1 MVQPLPNFKKRR
13 FFIPDHHKWIIIT
26 NRFYDQLRKVPN
38 WETNHDLD
46 AVEDDARNVRE
57 GILGLGARA
66 IDIIELKDVKF
77 VDLTELFQ
85 DLLILVINNWKR
97 KERTNIFIY
106 YAGHGGLKLNGF
118 MHAVLN
124 DVTAQK
130 LFNFEKFIRILGMNE
145 GAYVVALLDC
155 CRSLFTPD
163 MMRGN

>member
-66 IDIIELKDVKF
+66 IRVLTVKKLRCYNDIRSSRDIYKCNYSFLPWRGF
-77 VDLTELFQ
+77 VSVTEE
-85 DLLILVINNWKR
+85 NYKC
-97 KERTNIFIY
+97 
-106 YAGHGGLKLNGF
+106 
-118 MHAVLN
+118 MHPS
-124 DVTAQK
+124 Q
-130 LFNFEKFIRILGMNE
+130 
-145 GAYVVALLDC
+145 
-155 CRSLFTPD
+155 S
-163 MMRGN
+163 

>member
-1 MVQPLPNFKKRR
+1 MKSS
-13 FFIPDHHKWIIIT
+13 
-26 NRFYDQLRKVPN
+26 
-38 WETNHDLD
+38 
-46 AVEDDARNVRE
+46 DD
-57 GILGLGARA
+57 G